1 MIAVEIGLEMTDEER
16 EAIIRRVALTTIL
29 DESKKWISRFRW
41 TITASIFTALGFL
54 GYGVYLLFE
63 ILGGANPALAVMALA
78 VALGVAG
85 AFRLGKRASNNLR
98 GLLGALETLKK
109 DNEIAK

>member
-1 MIAVEIGLEMTDEER
+1 MTDEER
-16 EAIIRRVALTTIL
+16 DALIHKVALTTIL

-78 VALGVAG
+78 IALGVAG

-98 GLLGALETLKK
+98 GLIEAMEVLKK
-109 DNEIAK
+109 ENKIAEWITK